1 MYQVIKMY
9 GDFEPWWFLDGWEE
23 DVTSRAAFDRY
34 EDALNAFQKE
44 WVRLSEDFPMK
55 KSKNGTM
62 VAFWD
67 ESDQHWCE
75 ECDEYLQRYHSLM
88 LVEAKENLPAGFATK
103 SVQQPRVR
111 PCKLRQGKC
120 VNYDS

>member
-23 DVTSRAAFDRY
+23 DVVSRTVFDRY
-34 EDALNAFQKE
+34 EDAINAFQRE
-44 WVRLSEDFPMK
+44 WLLLSESFPMR
-55 KSKNGTM
+55 KSKNETM

-67 ESDQHWCE
+67 ESDRHWCE

-88 LVEAKENLPAGFATK
+88 LVESKEHLPTGIANK
-103 SVQQPRVR
+103 LKQSRIR
-111 PCKLRQGKC
+111 PCKLNQSKC
-120 VNYDS
+120 INYE

>member
-62 VAFWD
+62 VAFGMNQT
-67 ESDQHWCE
+67 SIGARNAMNICSGII
-75 ECDEYLQRYHSLM
+75 R
-88 LVEAKENLPAGFATK
+88 
-103 SVQQPRVR
+103 
-111 PCKLRQGKC
+111 
-120 VNYDS
+120 

>member
-23 DVTSRAAFDRY
+23 DIVSKKTYERY
-34 EDALNAFQKE
+34 EDAQKAFQKE
-44 WVRLSEDFPMK
+44 WVRLSESFPNK
-55 KSKNGTM
+55 KCKNGTM

-88 LVEAKENLPAGFATK
+88 LVESKEVLPQGLRK
-103 SVQQPRVR
+103 REGSCRVR
-111 PCKLRQGKC
+111 PCQLRNTEKLG
-120 VNYDS
+120 

>member
-23 DVTSRAAFDRY
+23 DVVSRTVFDRY
-34 EDALNAFQKE
+34 EDAINAFQRE
-44 WVRLSEDFPMK
+44 LLLLSESFPMR
-55 KSKNGTM
+55 KSKNETM

-67 ESDQHWCE
+67 ESDRHWCE

-88 LVEAKENLPAGFATK
+88 LVESKEHLPTGVANK
-103 SVQQPRVR
+103 LKQSRMR
-111 PCKLRQGKC
+111 PCKLNQSKC
-120 VNYDS
+120 INYE

>member
-34 EDALNAFQKE
+34 EDAINAFQRE
-44 WVRLSEDFPMK
+44 WVLLSESFPMK
-55 KSKNGTM
+55 KSKNETM

-67 ESDQHWCE
+67 ESDRYWCE
-75 ECDEYLQRYHSLM
+75 ECDEYLQRYHSLI
-88 LVEAKENLPAGFATK
+88 LVEAKDGPAKKLKQSKG
-103 SVQQPRVR
+103 R
-111 PCKLRQGKC
+111 PCKLNQSKC
-120 VNYDS
+120 TNYD